1 MLTLISKFLLKSFSG
16 VSLYVTVTAALFLA
30 GTTTGWKAKTYFV
43 QKSEISILK
52 GQIARDKEML
62 LHVQKYATEVRVKE
76 LEIQKELEVLQNE
89 AQNDPAVVATPCISA
104 SGVQRL
110 NSIK

>member
-16 VSLYVTVTAALFLA
+16 ISLYATVAAALFLA
-30 GTTTGWKAKTYFV
+30 GTTAGWRAKTYFV
-43 QKSEISILK
+43 QKGEISLLK

-89 AQNDPAVVATPCISA
+89 AQNDTTIITTPCISA